1 MSTTHPRVDLR
12 PLPLGTL
19 HRLSRWRARINGVDH
34 RRYIMWFMVV
44 VLAHWVEHIFQ
55 AAQIWLLGWPRPEAR
70 GALGELIPW
79 LVSSEWLHYMY
90 AVVMLVGIILLRP
103 GFTGRARTWWT
114 VALVIQVWHH
124 VEHLLLLG
132 QAVTHH
138 PLFGAAKPT
147 SIIQLL
153 IPRVELHL
161 FYNGIVFTPMV
172 IAIVLQYFARPAPAR
187 RAHA

>member
-1 MSTTHPRVDLR
+1 
-12 PLPLGTL
+12 
-19 HRLSRWRARINGVDH
+19 
-34 RRYIMWFMVV
+34 
-44 VLAHWVEHIFQ
+44 
-55 AAQIWLLGWPRPEAR
+55 
-70 GALGELIPW
+70 
-79 LVSSEWLHYMY
+79 
-90 AVVMLVGIILLRP
+90 
-103 GFTGRARTWWT
+103 
-114 VALVIQVWHH
+114 
-124 VEHLLLLG
+124 
-132 QAVTHH
+132 VTHH

>member
-1 MSTTHPRVDLR
+1 MSTTHPRVDLP

-90 AVVMLVGIILLRP
+90 ALVMLVGIILLLV
-103 GFTGRARTWWT
+103 GFVTWAAYRGASQI
-114 VALVIQVWHH
+114 VAQYAEDAPAPIPV
-124 VEHLLLLG
+124 VE
-132 QAVTHH
+132 
-138 PLFGAAKPT
+138 
-147 SIIQLL
+147 
-153 IPRVELHL
+153 
-161 FYNGIVFTPMV
+161 
-172 IAIVLQYFARPAPAR
+172 RPAPEVDAIKAR
-187 RAHA
+187 IFIRPNLIEAVVVSDWYAVGWPVA

>member
-1 MSTTHPRVDLR
+1 M
-12 PLPLGTL
+12 
-19 HRLSRWRARINGVDH
+19 
-34 RRYIMWFMVV
+34 
-44 VLAHWVEHIFQ
+44 
-55 AAQIWLLGWPRPEAR
+55 WLLGWPRPEAR

-90 AVVMLVGIILLRP
+90 ALVMLVGIILLRP

-124 VEHLLLLG
+124 FEHLLLLG
-132 QAVTHH
+132 QALAHH

-153 IPRVELHL
+153 FPRIELHM

-172 IAIVLQYFARPAPAR
+172 IAIVQQFFARPSR
-187 RAHA
+187 SRALRA